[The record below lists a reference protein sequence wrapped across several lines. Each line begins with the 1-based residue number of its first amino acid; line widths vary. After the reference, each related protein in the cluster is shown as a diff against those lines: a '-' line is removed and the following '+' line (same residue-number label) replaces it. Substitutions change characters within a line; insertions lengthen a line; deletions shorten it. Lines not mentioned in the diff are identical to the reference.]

1 MLNVKWA
8 AIAGFATL
16 CVSAAN
22 AADLAVRMPVA
33 EAWGGWY
40 LRGDIGFTNQ
50 RVGSTRYDFGT
61 IAPPDSVQYVSRE
74 FETGGIFGLGIGY
87 QFNSWLRF
95 DVTGEYRSAS
105 TFHGFEINTVGADII
120 PEQVTL
126 IKSEWVALANIYA
139 DLGTWWY
146 VTPFI
151 GAGIGGANVRL
162 SGFTDSAV
170 IPGPAFAMNSA
181 PAGSQWN
188 FAWALYAGLAYKVT
202 PNFTVELAYR
212 YLNLGDGKTGS
223 PITGYDGTYQ
233 GDHYELKNID
243 SHDLKFGVRWMLAP
257 PMSPPLMSR
266 G

>member
-1 MLNVKWA
+1 MLNAKWA

-16 CVSAAN
+16 FVSTAN

-33 EAWGGWY
+33 QAWGGWY
-40 LRGDIGFTNQ
+40 LRGDIGFSNQ
-50 RVGSTRYDFGT
+50 RVKDAIYNFGT
-61 IAPPDSVQYVSRE
+61 LAPPDSVQSVSHE
-74 FETGGIFGLGIGY
+74 FETGGIFGLGVGY
-87 QFNSWLRF
+87 QFNHWLRV

-105 TFHGFEINTVGADII
+105 TFHGFEINTFGANTI

-126 IKSEWVALANIYA
+126 IKSEWVALANVYA
-139 DLGTWWY
+139 DLGTWWS

-151 GAGIGGANVRL
+151 GAGVGGANVRL
-162 SGFTDSAV
+162 SSFTDSAV
-170 IPGPAFAMNSA
+170 TGPGTFAMNSA

-188 FAWALYAGLAYKVT
+188 LAWALYAGLAYQVT

-212 YLNLGDGKTGS
+212 YLNLGNGKTGS
-223 PITGYDGTYQ
+223 PITGFDGTYQ

-243 SHDLKFGVRWMLAP
+243 SHDLKFGVRWML
-257 PMSPPLMSR
+257 SPALPIMSR